1 MRASTAVFASD
12 KQFFIQEL
20 KTNLRPVACDVA
32 WLEHCNEQSLLNA
45 AGQLRLN
52 PGVDP
57 RVIDSLVHIIAF
69 WPTK

>member
-1 MRASTAVFASD
+1 MHNSSAVFASD

-20 KTNLRPVACDVA
+20 KTNLRPVADVG
-32 WLEHCNEQSLLNA
+32 WLECCSEQNLLTA

-57 RVIDSLVHIIAF
+57 RLIDSLVHIIAF